1 MKNEIKI
8 FFTALMF
15 FTRIPCPAWVGHS
28 PENLEKSTRYFPLIG
43 IIVGSITA
51 LVYYLSQLILPDSI
65 SIVLSMSAGII
76 TTGAFHEDGLA
87 DVCDGFG
94 GGWTKEK
101 ILEIMKDS
109 RIGTYGTV
117 GLLLV
122 LVSKYVLSVEMSQI
136 SMIYF
141 INVLLLGHTLS
152 RLNATTMILVYQY
165 ARDDATSKTK
175 PLAKSLTLVN
185 YIIAFSIGIIPLIII
200 SSIWSYYIFLVLLPL
215 ILVVFLMGRYFTK
228 WIGGFTGDCLGSVQ
242 QISEILIYI
251 FMLGIWKFI

>member
-1 MKNEIKI
+1 MKNELKV

-15 FTRIPCPAWVGHS
+15 FTRIPCPGWVGHS

-43 IIVGSITA
+43 IIVGSIA
-51 LVYYLSQLILPDSI
+51 AMVFYISQLFLPDSI
-65 SIVLSMSAGII
+65 SVILSMSAGIF

-109 RIGTYGTV
+109 QIGTYGTV
-117 GLLLV
+117 GLLIIL
-122 LVSKYVLSVEMSQI
+122 LSKYVLSVELSQI

-141 INVLLLGHTLS
+141 ISVLLLGHALS
-152 RLNATTMILVYQY
+152 RLNATTMILIYQY
-165 ARDDATSKTK
+165 ARDDATSKSK

-185 YIIAFSIGIIPLIII
+185 YIIAFLIGIIPLVII
-200 SSIWSYYIFLVLLPL
+200 SFIWSFYIFLVLIPL

-251 FMLGIWKFI
+251 FMVGIWKFI